1 MLDQQDNLLSSY
13 NYHLPNDLIAQSPTD
28 PRHDAKLMIVNEGKE
43 DSLSLTHAKIWDL
56 IDILK
61 AGDLL
66 VVNNTRVLKAR
77 LKIRFS
83 GGGLGELLLME
94 PRGNGQWLCL
104 GRPARRMRS
113 GDQLWM
119 DTSLSLIHI

>member
-1 MLDQQDNLLSSY
+1 MLDQKDNLLSSY
-13 NYHLPNDLIAQSPTD
+13 NYDLPNDLIAQSPIE
-28 PRHDAKLMIVNEGKE
+28 PRHDAKLMIVNDSLD

-56 IDILK
+56 KDILK

-77 LKIRFS
+77 LKIRLS

-94 PRGNGQWLCL
+94 PRGNGS
-104 GRPARRMRS
+104 A
-113 GDQLWM
+113 
-119 DTSLSLIHI
+119 

>member
-56 IDILK
+56 KDILK

-77 LKIRFS
+77 
-83 GGGLGELLLME
+83 
-94 PRGNGQWLCL
+94 
-104 GRPARRMRS
+104 
-113 GDQLWM
+113 
-119 DTSLSLIHI
+119 